1 MMWEMEKTVAGNGR
15 KNSGGIRAA
24 GRIRGKT
31 AGRRIAAQ
39 QKIQLRIAMY
49 RIMNIS
55 IIMVQETEHRIICRT
70 VHSHGTTT
78 RSRIILEGMAILNGI
93 TTFSRIIIFKVTI
106 VSKAII
112 HSGIVNI
119 K

>member
-1 MMWEMEKTVAGNGR
+1 MWEMEKKTVAGNGR

-24 GRIRGKT
+24 ENTWKT

-55 IIMVQETEHRIICRT
+55 IIMVQETEHRIICAGQYT
-70 VHSHGTTT
+70 AMDKQ
-78 RSRIILEGMAILNGI
+78 IAAE
-93 TTFSRIIIFKVTI
+93 
-106 VSKAII
+106 
-112 HSGIVNI
+112 
-119 K
+119 